1 MAGSI
6 SAFKSSFRTDLARP
20 SRFDVII
27 PVPFILIGS
36 PIVDSRNLTY
46 RCENA
51 QLPGRTIATL
61 DQKTYGPIEK
71 FPYLSTYNDI
81 DLSFYVDDDMKQKY
95 LFDAWLGYIN
105 TSSTNNYLYKDEYAT
120 TLTINQY
127 NVSNK
132 RTYSVDLFDAF
143 PISINQMDLD
153 WSNTDAVH
161 KMSVTFAYTYWK
173 NDSLFSNF

>member
-1 MAGSI
+1 MAGTI

-20 SRFDVII
+20 SRFDVLI

-46 RCENA
+46 RCENT

-71 FPYLSTYNDI
+71 FPYLATYNDI

-127 NVSNK
+127 NVSNQK
-132 RTYSVDLFDAF
+132 TYSVDLFDAF

-161 KMSVTFAYTYWK
+161 KISVTFAYTYWK